1 MGPLAMLI
9 PGVAMYLHAIL
20 IILVIFS
27 TSTVRLLAQG
37 SLRLRL
43 LPFGSRPR
51 YPGAVTYDA
60 MNGISVFECFLSL
73 IRIWIFANTD
83 PN

>member
-9 PGVAMYLHAIL
+9 PGVAMYLHAIF

-43 LPFGSRPR
+43 LPSGSRHR